1 MKFRL
6 YRQFG
11 ALNSRPIFDAFEKG
25 IKHLGHQSVDQGE
38 DIAVIWSVL
47 WNGRM
52 ANNRN
57 VYFGCLQKKI
67 PVMIIEVG
75 NLLRNQSWRIS
86 LDNINAAGKF
96 AADADIDSTRL
107 SKFNLD
113 FFSIKENRSPAI
125 LIASQHERSLQ
136 WEGMPPMAE
145 WVNRTIYSIRKFTDR
160 PIVLRPH
167 PRCIVKIPGVEIQMP
182 IQVPGTYDS
191 FDLQF
196 DYHCVI
202 NHNSGPAIH
211 AAMAGTPVICD
222 VSSLAYPVSDK
233 IENIETPVLP
243 DRTDWAIRLANT
255 EWFVDEI
262 AQGIPQQRLISLL

>member
-11 ALNSRPIFDAFEKG
+11 ALNSRPIFDAFEQG
-25 IKHLGHQSVDQGE
+25 IKRLGHESVDQGE

-57 VYFGCLQKKI
+57 VYYDCLQRNI

-75 NLLRNQSWRIS
+75 NLLRNRSWRIS
-86 LDNINAAGKF
+86 LNNINALGKF
-96 AADADIDSTRL
+96 AADADIDPNRVNR
-107 SKFNLD
+107 FNLD

-136 WEGMPPMAE
+136 WEGMPAMQE
-145 WVNRTIYSIRKFTDR
+145 WVKETIYSIQKFTDR

-167 PRCIVKIPGVEIQMP
+167 PRCPVRVPGVEIQLP
-182 IQVPGTYDS
+182 RAVPGTYDS
-191 FDLQF
+191 FDLGF

-202 NHNSGPAIH
+202 NYNSGPAIH
-211 AAMAGTPVICD
+211 AAINGTPIVCD
-222 VSSLAYPVSDK
+222 PSSLAYPVSDV
-233 IENIETPVLP
+233 IENIENPTLS
-243 DRTDWAIRLANT
+243 DRTDWLIKLSNT

-262 AQGIPQQRLISLL
+262 EQGIPQQKLLTLI